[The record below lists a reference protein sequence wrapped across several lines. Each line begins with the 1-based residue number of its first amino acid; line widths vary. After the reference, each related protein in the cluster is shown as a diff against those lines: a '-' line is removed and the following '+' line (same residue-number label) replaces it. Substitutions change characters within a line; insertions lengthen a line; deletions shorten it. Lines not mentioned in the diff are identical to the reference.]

1 MIFIRFTILIDCF
14 VLTAQDAN
22 GAFAAYQ
29 AVRIM
34 NANLLFLSKKKV
46 LIVRRHFRSIV
57 KTRKQRHMTFRAL
70 QESWHLNTNPGT
82 CALHHTALC
91 LGFYSER

>member
-34 NANLLFLSKKKV
+34 NANLLSLSQKKK
-46 LIVRRHFRSIV
+46 
-57 KTRKQRHMTFRAL
+57 K
-70 QESWHLNTNPGT
+70 
-82 CALHHTALC
+82 C
-91 LGFYSER
+91 L

>member
-1 MIFIRFTILIDCF
+1 MIFIRLTILIDCF

-34 NANLLFLSKKKV
+34 NANLLFLSKKK
-46 LIVRRHFRSIV
+46 S
-57 KTRKQRHMTFRAL
+57 A
-70 QESWHLNTNPGT
+70 
-82 CALHHTALC
+82 
-91 LGFYSER
+91 YS